1 MGEEGPEVDVMA
13 DPEQLIDALHDAEV
27 VQRRG
32 VAAREHQRAA
42 VSGLSAV
49 IERSPGATARRYR
62 VLNVCER
69 GMLIEGLALS
79 VGAQISFA
87 VEGRGINCGGSGR
100 VAHRVGRSAGVA
112 VDRWHGA
119 PEAIRALVSGE
130 TDLGG
135 RADAYFSDWSL

>member
-1 MGEEGPEVDVMA
+1 MNREVGSVVRDGE
-13 DPEQLIDALHDAEV
+13 I

-32 VAAREHQRAA
+32 AGTRKHQRAA

-49 IERSPGATARRYR
+49 IEGSPGATARRQR

-69 GMLIEGLALS
+69 GMLIEGLAAR

-87 VEGRGINCGGSGR
+87 VEGRGINYAGSGR
-100 VAHRVGRSAGVA
+100 VAHRTGRNAGVA
-112 VDRWHGA
+112 VDHRRGA
-119 PEAIRALVSGE
+119 AEAIRALVSDVTE
-130 TDLGG
+130 LGP